1 MESKPRLRN
10 PNHARRTGE
19 PDAEHVLFEAPEFA
33 TAAVAAATGSAGSAG
48 EKLSARARKQPAR
61 FRPAVDAPKPAGET
75 EVIVPWRPKRRRQET
90 DFFKP
95 TEVLHDMAT
104 GARKRKRPAVAA
116 GPCIGACENEDSKR
130 ARAERDARRSGL
142 LRRPSCS

>member
-1 MESKPRLRN
+1 M
-10 PNHARRTGE
+10 
-19 PDAEHVLFEAPEFA
+19 
-33 TAAVAAATGSAGSAG
+33 
-48 EKLSARARKQPAR
+48 
-61 FRPAVDAPKPAGET
+61 
-75 EVIVPWRPKRRRQET
+75 IVGWRPKRRRQET
-90 DFFKP
+90 DFLQP
-95 TEVLHDMAT
+95 TEVLRDMAT